1 MRSIDFKTAPF
12 FSWHVQVAAIGLLVI
27 GVVIFDKSMLGASII
42 FLACILI
49 YTTHYRLHIDL
60 DKKVY
65 RDYLWIM
72 GLKDGKLCNFHDL
85 SYFFIKKNKVS
96 QTMGLKAATTTVV
109 KEVYDAYLKFSDEE
123 KIHVLTANHKE
134 NIVAKLHP
142 ISKTLQID
150 LVDYTDGEAKVVQ

>member
-1 MRSIDFKTAPF
+1 MKKIDFKTSPF
-12 FSWHVQVAAIGLLVI
+12 FSWHVQLAAIGLLVI
-27 GVVIFDKSMLGASII
+27 GVVVFEKSILGGSII
-42 FLACILI
+42 FLACVLI

-72 GLKDGKLCNFHDL
+72 GLKDGKLRTFHTL

-96 QTMGLKAATTTVV
+96 QTMGLKAATSTVV

-123 KIHVLTANHKE
+123 KIHVLTANDK
-134 NIVAKLHP
+134 NKIITKLHP
-142 ISKTLQID
+142 VSKTLQID
-150 LVDYTDGEAKVVQ
+150 LVDYTDGEAKVIQ